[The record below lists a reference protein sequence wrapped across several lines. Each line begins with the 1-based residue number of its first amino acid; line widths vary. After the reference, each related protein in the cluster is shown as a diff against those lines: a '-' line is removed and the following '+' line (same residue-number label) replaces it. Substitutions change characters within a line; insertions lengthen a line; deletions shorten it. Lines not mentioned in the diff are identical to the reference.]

1 MTGWG
6 IHPSAPYLSAC
17 SQCVNGMGVA
27 REVKREQA
35 EQAVWLLS
43 RAGGNLRPP
52 MVTSQRD
59 LRQADVV
66 VYLLSKLRNQGW
78 AQAAAA
84 HTPRGD
90 P

>member
-1 MTGWG
+1 M
-6 IHPSAPYLSAC
+6 SVAC
-17 SQCVNGMGVA
+17 EVN
-27 REVKREQA
+27 REQA

-43 RAGGNLRPP
+43 RAGGTLRPP
-52 MVTSQRD
+52 MVTSRQD

-66 VYLLSKLRNQGW
+66 VYLFRKLCNQGS

-84 HTPRGD
+84 HTPRGE